1 MKSLLKILSVNFGF
15 LPQIQRLELKMFTQC
30 WDNFLEQQQNRE
42 PYLKHYY
49 WSGPACHQWKKN
61 LFKLTNNSELKTKLN
76 TIFKSEL

>member
-49 WSGPACHQWKKN
+49 
-61 LFKLTNNSELKTKLN
+61 
-76 TIFKSEL
+76 